1 MASIKPAVC
10 NPSMNFGQQVVSLA
24 FFHFKSAQNKYTL
37 ILANQDE
44 SSPQEKFQ
52 VYGKIRMLMFNADAR
67 HPIPAQW
74 SCWIIPIECCVRWF
88 THSSNPFPYLSA
100 DEINTLELFVYDFR
114 VCRKYVE
121 YILKYWRTC
130 ILLCILRQ
138 MY

>member
-67 HPIPAQW
+67 HPIPAQ
-74 SCWIIPIECCVRWF
+74 
-88 THSSNPFPYLSA
+88 
-100 DEINTLELFVYDFR
+100 
-114 VCRKYVE
+114 
-121 YILKYWRTC
+121 
-130 ILLCILRQ
+130 
-138 MY
+138 